1 ENTLFAKSTP
11 MVIVLME
18 TSSSADG
25 CVATPSWPSRPKGEE
40 VSFYSF
46 EADGFA
52 VADGLHAWVEQA

>member
-1 ENTLFAKSTP
+1 HTENTFFAKSTP
-11 MVIVLME
+11 RVIVLME

-25 CVATPSWPSRPKGEE
+25 CVATPSWPSRPKEGE

-52 VADGLHAWVEQA
+52 AAQFQR